1 MYSVVL
7 VSGVQQS
14 DSDMYMLLQDIEYSS
29 LCYLFITVIYLF
41 YV

>member
-1 MYSVVL
+1 MYNVVF

-14 DSDMYMLLQDIEYSS
+14 DSDMCVLLQETEYSS
-29 LCYLFITVIYLF
+29 LCFLVVTVIYLF

>member
-1 MYSVVL
+1 MYNVVF

-14 DSDMYMLLQDIEYSS
+14 DSDMYVLLQDTEYSS
-29 LCYLFITVIYLF
+29 LCFLVITVIHLF